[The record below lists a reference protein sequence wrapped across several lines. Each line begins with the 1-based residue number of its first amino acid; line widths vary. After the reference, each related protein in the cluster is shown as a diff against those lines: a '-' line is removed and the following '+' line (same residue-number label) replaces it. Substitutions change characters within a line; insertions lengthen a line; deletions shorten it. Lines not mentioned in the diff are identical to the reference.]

1 MTTHGSY
8 TQQGRLTSGG
18 SSTLGVG
25 GRGAGFSFF
34 RRKRDDDD
42 DDVITCWLSSSL
54 RTWGGPQQHETK
66 NGQKLKMSF
75 SICSQ
80 LGLRSRKTEEEETEE
95 TEDRA
100 ETGETVLHHVFV
112 QQFFRRVHWLLGHLL
127 GADWTFGFLRPSRVS
142 DLQVRQTCGGPVS
155 SDHSVCQR

>member
-1 MTTHGSY
+1 MMMM
-8 TQQGRLTSGG
+8 
-18 SSTLGVG
+18 
-25 GRGAGFSFF
+25 
-34 RRKRDDDD
+34 
-42 DDVITCWLSSSL
+42 SSL
-54 RTWGGPQQHETK
+54 VGSLPPSGPGVDH
-66 NGQKLKMSF
+66 NNMKLKMAKKLKMGF

-80 LGLRSRKTEEEETEE
+80 LCLRSRKTEEEETEE

-112 QQFFRRVHWLLGHLL
+112 QQFFRRVDWLLGHLL

-155 SDHSVCQR
+155 SDHSVCLQ